1 MDIYEF
7 LGGHGIPYD
16 RYDHHAVFT
25 CEQAD
30 CLDIPGGSA
39 GTKNLFLRDRRARR
53 HILVTVGAS
62 MNVDIKGLELALG
75 AKGLSF
81 ASSERLMEYLG
92 ITPGSVTILA
102 VLNDLRRRV
111 EVVVDEGLWR
121 CDAIQC
127 HPLVNT
133 STLVISREGLERFL
147 SLTGHRPRIMR
158 VPER

>member
-1 MDIYEF
+1 
-7 LGGHGIPYD
+7 
-16 RYDHHAVFT
+16 
-25 CEQAD
+25 
-30 CLDIPGGSA
+30 
-39 GTKNLFLRDRRARR
+39 
-53 HILVTVGAS
+53 

>member
-1 MDIYEF
+1 
-7 LGGHGIPYD
+7 
-16 RYDHHAVFT
+16 
-25 CEQAD
+25 
-30 CLDIPGGSA
+30 
-39 GTKNLFLRDRRARR
+39 
-53 HILVTVGAS
+53 
-62 MNVDIKGLELALG
+62 
-75 AKGLSF
+75 
-81 ASSERLMEYLG
+81 
-92 ITPGSVTILA
+92 SVTILA